1 MFFSVLVFKFS
12 PNDIQRKRDVFFLIV
27 WDCGNFPKFISHV
40 FDEKVGIISI
50 QIMHKNR
57 GKFRYLCLQVAGF
70 MSSSAKSSS
79 QVAMIG
85 DFCVFNFFPAKPA
98 NIRFFICFF
107 FPFFPKNSFRV
118 FSQHGFSNFIQN
130 PFHLFNQ
137 FLQKYFAD
145 IIFFFSAE
153 KHRGE
158 IFPNS
163 ANRKK
168 AKAARNMMLNL
179 CCFFPD
185 FSFQFFSKCIQNQ
198 RK

>member
-27 WDCGNFPKFISHV
+27 WDCGDFPKFISHV

-57 GKFRYLCLQVAGF
+57 GKFRYLCLQVADF

-98 NIRFFICFF
+98 NIRFSYASF

-118 FSQHGFSNFIQN
+118 F
-130 PFHLFNQ
+130 
-137 FLQKYFAD
+137 
-145 IIFFFSAE
+145 FSAWVLE
-153 KHRGE
+153 FHSKSISPVQPISPE
-158 IFPNS
+158 IFC
-163 ANRKK
+163 RHHLLFFRGKTQG
-168 AKAARNMMLNL
+168 RNLPQL
-179 CCFFPD
+179 GKQEESKSCKEYDVEFVLFFPR
-185 FSFQFFSKCIQNQ
+185 FLFPFFSKCIQNQ

>member
-1 MFFSVLVFKFS
+1 
-12 PNDIQRKRDVFFLIV
+12 
-27 WDCGNFPKFISHV
+27 
-40 FDEKVGIISI
+40 
-50 QIMHKNR
+50 
-57 GKFRYLCLQVAGF
+57 

-179 CCFFPD
+179 RCFFPNAL
-185 FSFQFFSKCIQNQ
+185 FSFLQNAFKISVNDKGNDCCALNFFESHDRLWRGKNRFYSIINAKLLMNFQSFFGVE
-198 RK
+198 